1 MTPISG
7 ISRSHLAPLDQ
18 TAGMLSMG
26 LRWRASEKWSVDFGF
41 SEDVVVETAPD
52 INFLLNVRV
61 ALDP

>member
-1 MTPISG
+1 
-7 ISRSHLAPLDQ
+7 
-18 TAGMLSMG
+18 MLSMG